1 MTKGGSS
8 GLPRI
13 GAWERRFPTAGMDAQ
28 GMESAGSKNVACPVC
43 RSINRHDADLCEAC
57 GTLLSGSERHRES
70 TDELHE
76 DAQITPVERYSLASS
91 EVEARRS
98 EGLKPGM
105 VLAGRYEI
113 EAEIAEGGM
122 GKLYKAWDRTVEEV
136 VVLKVIRPDLK
147 ERRDLLVRF
156 RNEIK
161 LARKL
166 THPNIARI
174 HDIATADGF
183 DFITMS
189 Y

>member
-1 MTKGGSS
+1 
-8 GLPRI
+8 
-13 GAWERRFPTAGMDAQ
+13 MDAQ
-28 GMESAGSKNVACPVC
+28 GMESAGRKNVACPAC
-43 RSINRHDADLCEAC
+43 RSINRRDADLCEAC
-57 GTLLSGSERHRES
+57 GAPLSGSERQRES
-70 TDELHE
+70 TDELYE

-91 EVEARRS
+91 EVDARRS